1 MRWLDGEVWVE
12 DAVEAPRPPSPPRL
26 RDGFMSGTSA
36 MTLGLVRERDGAL
49 VTGPVELLRFDAPE
63 MDSSGVAWPIAG
75 GALAAEPGG
84 RLRVFTEDG
93 RLVARVEG
101 YRPALPRALYA
112 ATQLIVHHA
121 LVRLVLLRM
130 RGRRPASRVP
140 ADVSR
145 RMAAGAI
152 DVALCGALT
161 LIVARRR
168 RLRAF
173 AAITAGYHVAAWSV
187 SGRTVGGA
195 LMGQRVV
202 AVDGSPLT
210 VTQAVLRLIA
220 LPFAA
225 LRFRAVQD
233 DVAATD
239 VVVD

>member
-1 MRWLDGEVWVE
+1 V
-12 DAVEAPRPPSPPRL
+12 S
-26 RDGFMSGTSA
+26 
-36 MTLGLVRERDGAL
+36 
-49 VTGPVELLRFDAPE
+49 GPVELLRFDAPE
-63 MDSSGVAWPIAG
+63 LDATGVTWRIAG
-75 GALAAEPGG
+75 GVLAAGPGG
-84 RLRVFTEDG
+84 RLRVSSEDG
-93 RLVARVEG
+93 RLVASVEG
-101 YRPALPRALYA
+101 YRPALPRVLYE
-112 ATQLIVHHA
+112 ATQLVVHHA

-130 RGRRPASRVP
+130 RGRRPVSGVP
-140 ADVSR
+140 ADVSSR
-145 RMAAGAI
+145 IAAGAI

-168 RLRAF
+168 RVRAF

-195 LMGQRVV
+195 LMRQRVV

-210 VTQAVLRLIA
+210 VAQSVLRLVA

-233 DVAATD
+233 EVAATD